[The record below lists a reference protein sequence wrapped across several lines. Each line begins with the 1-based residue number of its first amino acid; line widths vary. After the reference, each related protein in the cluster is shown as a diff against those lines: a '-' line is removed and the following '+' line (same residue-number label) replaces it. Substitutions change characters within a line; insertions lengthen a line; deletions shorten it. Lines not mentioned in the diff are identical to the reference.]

1 MPKKTAATSI
11 FVNTRQQLQKA
22 WAHLTK
28 KQKVTLGVL
37 SFLVFVLPLSLLII
51 KTQTNILPKAAYP
64 ITPPF
69 STPSPRPSPPS
80 GCFYQ
85 PVQCFQAPCDPI
97 VVCPS
102 PSPTPLAGYCEQCN
116 DTVSPNTPY
125 SRCADGL
132 VCHREANETCHTL
145 ENGQTVCT
153 AVVGAP
159 GTCVRPGEDVGVCGA
174 SPSPTPSPVPAAD
187 FCQTCNTSNFPGT
200 TYVGCVD
207 GLVCQQ
213 PQAGCITDEN
223 GYQLCYDPYPGIDGK
238 CVRPGESIDVCQNQ
252 DPISLAGD
260 TLPND
265 PRITFHKLEVNYP
278 LLAEKQNTLI
288 FQEDYTNTN
297 SAVLPIEDGYG
308 QFYIINPSAGKKLE
322 ALVREL
328 NSSSYIKTVLYGP
341 DKKKITEAGTRIQFT
356 TENNGPYYLVAH
368 TFDQRQG
375 SVEITVS
382 DEYRKYLF
390 PYVKR
395 IDRDMELLWD
405 NYTQTN
411 YRLGRK
417 PADFFLQVPWLKNIN
432 DNIYIVY
439 EHQTDRNILQME
451 TPRAKITQ
459 TCPITQESREML
471 IKVER
476 MGHDELNPLRTMQ
489 VKISPQSFAYFP
501 PGYNY
506 VVNLEYPDPN
516 VGWRASFSTTSQ
528 SGLAANLNDDDIVDI
543 SDYSLLISE
552 LMQDKDYPIA
562 DLNCDGMVDIS
573 DYSLLINNIS
583 L

>member
-1 MPKKTAATSI
+1 M

-28 KQKVTLGVL
+28 NQKVTLGVL

-97 VVCPS
+97 IVCPS

-132 VCHREANETCHTL
+132 VCRREIPECFITDNGNE
-145 ENGQTVCT
+145 VCPMI
-153 AVVGAP
+153 AP
-159 GTCVRPGEDVGVCGA
+159 GSPGVCVRPNE
-174 SPSPTPSPVPAAD
+174 SP
-187 FCQTCNTSNFPGT
+187 
-200 TYVGCVD
+200 
-207 GLVCQQ
+207 
-213 PQAGCITDEN
+213 
-223 GYQLCYDPYPGIDGK
+223 
-238 CVRPGESIDVCQNQ
+238 DVCQNQ

-288 FQEDYTNTN
+288 FQEDYTNTS

-341 DKKKITEAGTRIQFT
+341 DKKKIIEAGTRIQFT

-368 TFDQRQG
+368 TFDQKQG

-432 DNIYIVY
+432 DNTYIVY
-439 EHQTDRNILQME
+439 EHQTDRNILQIE
-451 TPRAKITQ
+451 TPRVKVTQ
-459 TCPITQESREML
+459 TCPLTQESKD
-471 IKVER
+471 IPIDIER
-476 MGHDELNPLRTMQ
+476 MGHYEISPLRTMQ

-506 VVNLEYPDPN
+506 VVNLEYPDPH

-528 SGLAANLNDDDIVDI
+528 SGLAANLNDDKVVDI